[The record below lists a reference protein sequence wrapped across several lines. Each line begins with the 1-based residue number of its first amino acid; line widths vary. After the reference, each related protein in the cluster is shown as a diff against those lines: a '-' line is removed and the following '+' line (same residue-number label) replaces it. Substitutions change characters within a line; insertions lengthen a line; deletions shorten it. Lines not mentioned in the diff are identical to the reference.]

1 MKKGTSK
8 FIVGFAVAASITANV
23 YAMDVNYYGDS
34 TSLPRT
40 DSVVNTLNFE
50 GDLNSSASNR
60 IATLMI
66 MKPGAAITD
75 IADVTKVAHFESV
88 SVNYDG
94 TFEYEFSF
102 DGATGTYPV
111 YIKCDGESDYI
122 GAYKHK
128 NWTTDIVPFFTKI
141 NTAPETVTYADLEDF
156 SQALGLDLS
165 VVTKEGYKAT
175 VLTRVAGK
183 ASEFVPE
190 YTQDHVNKLQTIIKD
205 TADEFKELEKIITA
219 ENHSHIPAILTKLTE
234 LTGVTYDYKSASKIS
249 VCNALLGK
257 EFFSAEDVKTAFD
270 EAVKKASTNSMQS
283 GGGSSGGSGGGG
295 GGSYVGGN
303 SGGAAMPTNLKIPS
317 TSTSSNSF
325 TDIDS
330 VSWALKAINTLYH
343 KGVISGKADGVF
355 APNDKLKREEIVKI
369 LVLGMNIPT
378 TTEATAFDDVDAN
391 EWYADYIA
399 RAKASGVVTGVS
411 DTAFGVG
418 TNVTRQD
425 IAVMIYRAA
434 KNVGTGF
441 VKTKT
446 DFNDYDT
453 VADYAREAVSMLAG
467 EGIINGYDDGSFR
480 PTDYVTRAEAAKMVY
495 SAIGGDN

>member
-219 ENHSHIPAILTKLTE
+219 ENHSHIPTILTKLNE
-234 LTGVTYDYKSASKIS
+234 LTGVVYNYNGASQIS

-257 EFFSAEDVKTAFD
+257 EFFSAEAVKTAFD
-270 EAVKKASTNSMQS
+270 EAVRVALTNLPQTDNDNNTFVGGK
-283 GGGSSGGSGGGG
+283 GGGAS
-295 GGSYVGGN
+295 V
-303 SGGAAMPTNLKIPS
+303 PTNLQGPITTP
-317 TSTSSNSF
+317 TSPNAFS
-325 TDIDS
+325 DIDS
-330 VSWALKAINTLYH
+330 VSWAVKAINTLYS
-343 KGVISGKADGVF
+343 KGIINGKGDGVF
-355 APNDKLKREEIVKI
+355 APNDRIKREEIVKI
-369 LVLGMNIPT
+369 LVLGMNIPS
-378 TTEATAFDDVDAN
+378 TTETTDFTDVDTN
-391 EWYADYIA
+391 EWYAEFIA
-399 RAKASGVVTGVS
+399 RAKASGIVEGIS
-411 DTAFGVG
+411 DTTFGIG

-425 IAVMIYRAA
+425 ITVMIYRAA
-434 KNVGTGF
+434 KSVGIGF
-441 VKTKT
+441 TKTKT
-446 DFNDYDT
+446 DFADYDN
-453 VADYAREAVSMLAG
+453 VADYAKEAVAAMAG
-467 EGIINGYDDGSFR
+467 QEMINGYDDGTFR
-480 PTDYVTRAEAAKMVY
+480 PTAYVTRAEAAKMIY

>member
-1 MKKGTSK
+1 
-8 FIVGFAVAASITANV
+8 
-23 YAMDVNYYGDS
+23 
-34 TSLPRT
+34 
-40 DSVVNTLNFE
+40 
-50 GDLNSSASNR
+50 
-60 IATLMI
+60 
-66 MKPGAAITD
+66 
-75 IADVTKVAHFESV
+75 
-88 SVNYDG
+88 
-94 TFEYEFSF
+94 
-102 DGATGTYPV
+102 
-111 YIKCDGESDYI
+111 
-122 GAYKHK
+122 
-128 NWTTDIVPFFTKI
+128 
-141 NTAPETVTYADLEDF
+141 
-156 SQALGLDLS
+156 
-165 VVTKEGYKAT
+165 
-175 VLTRVAGK
+175 
-183 ASEFVPE
+183 
-190 YTQDHVNKLQTIIKD
+190 
-205 TADEFKELEKIITA
+205 
-219 ENHSHIPAILTKLTE
+219 
-234 LTGVTYDYKSASKIS
+234 
-249 VCNALLGK
+249 
-257 EFFSAEDVKTAFD
+257 
-270 EAVKKASTNSMQS
+270 
-283 GGGSSGGSGGGG
+283 
-295 GGSYVGGN
+295 
-303 SGGAAMPTNLKIPS
+303 MPTNLKIPS